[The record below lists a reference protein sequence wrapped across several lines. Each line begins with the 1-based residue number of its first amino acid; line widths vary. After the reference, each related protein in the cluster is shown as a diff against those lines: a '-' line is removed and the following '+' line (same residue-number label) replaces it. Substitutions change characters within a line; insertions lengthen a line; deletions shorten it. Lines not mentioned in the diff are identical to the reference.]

1 MNRQT
6 KRELTQELLLL
17 GGSIIKSMVF
27 CGFVFALAWS
37 IVTVLAMFQ
46 IINVTG

>member
-1 MNRQT
+1 MNRQAR
-6 KRELTQELLLL
+6 RELKEELLLL

-27 CGFVFALAWS
+27 CAFVFALAWS

>member
-1 MNRQT
+1 MNKQARS
-6 KRELTQELLLL
+6 ELKAELLLL
-17 GGSIIKSMVF
+17 GWSIAKAMLF
-27 CGFVFALAWS
+27 CGFVLALAWS

>member
-1 MNRQT
+1 MNRQAR
-6 KRELTQELLLL
+6 RELKEELLLL

-27 CGFVFALAWS
+27 CAFVFALAWS
-37 IVTVLAMFQ
+37 IVTVLVMFQ